1 MSADDIPSLTLKVL
15 QGIQSEVVGLRGDV
29 RQLDTHVQQLDTH
42 VQQLDTRM
50 ERVETEIKTL
60 NGEVKAI
67 NSRFDHFLTFVGKDV
82 TDLRDRVS
90 KVEAH
95 IGLR

>member
-1 MSADDIPSLTLKVL
+1 MSPDDIPSLTLKVL
-15 QGIQSEVVGLRGDV
+15 QGIQSELIGLRGDV
-29 RQLDTHVQQLDTH
+29 RQLDT
-42 VQQLDTRM
+42 RM
-50 ERVETEIKTL
+50 GSVETEIKSL
-60 NGEVKAI
+60 NGEVKAL

-82 TDLRDRVS
+82 TDLRERVS